1 MWAEFI
7 ELLISTACGDCK
19 TDGSCREGLLCIRD
33 FRSTSMIS
41 MMLQWQ
47 HKKFQLFVGSRH
59 ILFAPA
65 SNIFQ
70 HCPSSPNH
78 FCVKTSDLAPE
89 RLMSG
94 CPDCTWA
101 YNQLGDSGSSSHE
114 TVQELKEE
122 AEQLGLIPS
131 HIKLSWAKCLC
142 YPVLSWCDNI
152 CGSCILL

>member
-1 MWAEFI
+1 MTTQEIPAVCWVQ
-7 ELLISTACGDCK
+7 T
-19 TDGSCREGLLCIRD
+19 
-33 FRSTSMIS
+33 
-41 MMLQWQ
+41 
-47 HKKFQLFVGSRH
+47 H

-89 RLMSG
+89 PLMSG

-131 HIKLSWAKCLC
+131 HIKLSWAKCFC